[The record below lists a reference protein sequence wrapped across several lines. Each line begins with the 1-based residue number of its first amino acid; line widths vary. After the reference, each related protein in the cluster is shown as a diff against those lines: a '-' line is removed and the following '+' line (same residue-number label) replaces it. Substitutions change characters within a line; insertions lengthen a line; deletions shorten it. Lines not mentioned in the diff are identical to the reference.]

1 MRLSD
6 DVLRYMSIKL
16 EELSDGPSIMMDKG
30 GRDTEEKEAA

>member
-16 EELSDGPSIMMDKG
+16 EKLSDGPSIMMG
-30 GRDTEEKEAA
+30 GSRDTEEKEAA